1 MKTTGFTRVSVVVAI
16 LLLAAVS
23 GVLITRLR
31 AQQATTRI
39 ASEIDDG
46 ARITVPGMRPPT
58 AKRANDIGPVAPE
71 TPMQGM
77 SIVFKRSPAQ
87 EAALQALIAAQQDP
101 ASPLYHHWLTPD
113 EFGARFGMDNSD
125 LAKVTAWLQEQGFSV
140 EGVSRGRDRIRFSG
154 TAGQVQSAFG
164 SELHYYS
171 IFGKTH
177 FAPSS
182 DLSLPVALAPVVAD
196 VTNLSDFRPLPRFR
210 RPKANF
216 TSSQSGHTFLTP
228 KDVATIY
235 DVNPAYTAGF
245 TGTGQTIAVV
255 GQTSVAVADMENF
268 ETAAGLPVKDPTL
281 LLVPGTGNVFESL
294 GDESES
300 DLDLEYSG
308 GMAPGA
314 SIIFVY
320 VGDNPNSTVFNSII
334 YAIDNDIA
342 PIISDSYG
350 LCEPALAPGE
360 YTNLNQVLQQG
371 AAQGQSIMVP
381 AGDSGSPDCEGVNG
395 FSTAQQEQI
404 AIDFPASSQYVTAMG
419 GSEFLAADVCNATGC
434 TTPPAAFWQTAS
446 NGDVISSAVKY
457 IPEQVWNDDFPPSG
471 GNPAFLSSTGG
482 GISTLTPRPSWQNS
496 LPGPGIAG
504 STRLVPDIAL
514 SGSPENAG
522 FLYCSSDSSLG
533 VSGSCS
539 HGFRDVNSTT
549 LTIAGG
555 TSFDAPMFSGL
566 VAVINQK
573 ENSVGQGVVSP
584 TLYQLASN
592 AATYASAFHDITSGS
607 NNCSAAGSTVCAGS
621 AATQYN
627 AGTGY
632 DLASGLGSI
641 DFNNLLAAWPALTGS
656 TLTPSRTTLAPASNN
671 PGVGVS
677 DAIAITVAPGSG
689 SSTPT
694 GTVKV
699 VVDGTTANSSLAL
712 VSGAANFNFVPS
724 AGGSHSITV
733 LYSGDATFAPSVST
747 VIVDNESFRLTATN
761 PTVATGASGS
771 STVTITPQ
779 EGYTGTIS
787 WVISSSPV
795 FTNGCFSLSNASVPN
810 SSAVTAMLSIKTSS
824 AACGGAAMLRSP
836 AGFAFASSAHGRPRS
851 PLHKV
856 SLGFSLAGLMLAGV
870 FAWRPKRRGTLA
882 MLLLLGLTLGL
893 PACGGGSSS
902 GGGGGGGSNVAPGTY
917 NVTVVGTDT
926 TVSTVSGSAFV
937 TVTVQ

>member
-1 MKTTGFTRVSVVVAI
+1 MKTRAFGRVTVIVVVS
-16 LLLAAVS
+16 LLGAVS
-23 GVLITRLR
+23 GVLITRLL
-31 AQQATTRI
+31 AQPATARI

-46 ARITVPGMRPPT
+46 VRVTVTGMRPPM
-58 AKRANDIGPVAPE
+58 ARRGNDVGRVAPE

-77 SIVFKRSPAQ
+77 SIVFKRSPEQ
-87 EAALQALIAAQQDP
+87 EAALNALIAAQQDA
-101 ASPLYHHWLTPD
+101 ASPLYHRWLTPD

-125 LAKVTAWLQEQGFSV
+125 LAKVEAWLQGQGFTV
-140 EGVSRGRDRIRFSG
+140 DGVSRGRDRIRFSG

-182 DLSLPVALAPVVAD
+182 DLSLPAALAPLVAD
-196 VTNLSDFRPLPRFR
+196 VANLSDFRPAPRFR

-228 KDVATIY
+228 KDVATVY

-245 TGTGQTIAVV
+245 NGAGQTIAVV

-268 ETAAGLPVKDPTL
+268 ETAAGVPVKDPTL
-281 LLVPGTGNVFESL
+281 LLVPGSGNVFESL

-320 VGDNPNSTVFNSII
+320 VGDSANFTVFDSII

-350 LCEPALAPGE
+350 LCEPALAAGE
-360 YTNLNQVLQQG
+360 YTQLNAVLQQG
-371 AAQGQSIMVP
+371 AAQGQSIIVP
-381 AGDSGSPDCEGVNG
+381 TGDSGSPDCEGVTG
-395 FSTAQQEQI
+395 LSTAQQEVL

-419 GSEFLAADVCNATGC
+419 GSEFLAADVCNAASC
-434 TTPPAAFWQTAS
+434 STPPATFWQTAS
-446 NGDVISSAVKY
+446 GSDVISSALKY
-457 IPEQVWNDDFPPSG
+457 IPEQVWNDNFPPSG
-471 GNPAFLSSTGG
+471 GNPAVLSSTGG
-482 GISTLTPRPSWQNS
+482 GISTITPRPSWQNS
-496 LPGPGIAG
+496 LPGPGLTG
-504 STRLVPDIAL
+504 SFRMVPDIAL
-514 SGSPENAG
+514 SGSPQNAG
-522 FLYCSSDSSLG
+522 FIYCSSDTSLG
-533 VSGSCS
+533 ISGSCS
-539 HGFRDVNSTT
+539 HGFRDVNSSN

-592 AATYASAFHDITSGS
+592 AATYASAFHDIASGS

-621 AATQYN
+621 ASTQYN

-641 DFNNLLAAWPALTGS
+641 DFNNLLAAWPAGS
-656 TLTPSRTTLAPASNN
+656 ALSASRITLSPATNQPAVN
-671 PGVGVS
+671 AS
-677 DAIAITVAPGSG
+677 DAIAITVASASGSG
-689 SSTPT
+689 TPT

-699 VVDGTTANSSLAL
+699 VVDGATANASLAL
-712 VSGAANFNFVPS
+712 SSGAANFNFVP
-724 AGGSHSITV
+724 AVGGSHSITV
-733 LYSGDATFAPSVST
+733 TYSGDTTFAPSVST
-747 VIVDNESFRLTATN
+747 VVVDNESFRLTATN
-761 PTVATGASGS
+761 PTVASGASGS
-771 STVTITPQ
+771 STLTITPQ
-779 EGYTGTIS
+779 GGYTGSIS
-787 WVISSSPV
+787 WVVSSSPP
-795 FTNGCFSLSNASVPN
+795 FTNGCFSLANASVPN
-810 SSAVTAMLSIKTSS
+810 SSAVSAPLSIKTSTS
-824 AACGGAAMLRSP
+824 ACGGAAMLRSS
-836 AGFAFASSAHGRPRS
+836 AGSVFASSSHGQPQS
-851 PLHKV
+851 PLHDLPV
-856 SLGFSLAGLMLAGV
+856 GLSLGGLLFAGV

-882 MLLLLGLTLGL
+882 MLLLLALTVGL
-893 PACGGGSSS
+893 PACGGGSS
-902 GGGGGGGSNVAPGTY
+902 GGGGGSNVAPGTY

-926 TVSTVSGSAFV
+926 TNSTISGSAFV